1 MFFDMYMVVEWYLYW
16 SVKDN
21 EVDFEVFFMYIYNV
35 MDILKS

>member
-1 MFFDMYMVVEWYLYW
+1 MYMAVEWYLYW

-21 EVDFEVFFMYIYNV
+21 EVDFEVFFLYIYNV

>member
-1 MFFDMYMVVEWYLYW
+1 MFFDMYMAVEWYLYW
-16 SVKDN
+16 GVKDN

>member
-21 EVDFEVFFMYIYNV
+21 EVDFEVFFIYIYNV

>member
-21 EVDFEVFFMYIYNV
+21 EVDFEVFFLYIYNV

>member
-1 MFFDMYMVVEWYLYW
+1 MFFDMYMAVEWYLYW

-21 EVDFEVFFMYIYNV
+21 EVDFEVFFLYIYNV